1 MARSGPP
8 TGTAHRV
15 LNALMTR
22 VLRLGFGP
30 PGVWLLT
37 TRGRRTG
44 KPYSTPVS
52 LLEDETGRYLV
63 APYGTSA
70 WVFNARAAGS
80 VTVRRGKRS
89 ETVAITELGP
99 AESAPV
105 LKRYVQ
111 RERIVRPWFDAPHDG
126 PAEAFAAEA
135 ERHPVFRLGPPSQ

>member
-8 TGTAHRV
+8 TATTHRV
-15 LNALMTR
+15 LNAVMTR
-22 VLRLGFGP
+22 ALRLGFGP

-44 KPYSTPVS
+44 RPHSTPVS
-52 LLEDETGRYLV
+52 LVEDETGRYLV

-99 AESAPV
+99 PESAPV